1 MLTFPTKKKINT
13 FLIFIVPAHVQ
24 NNKSN
29 TFWKLQL
36 HVPHLKWDSLNDSEK
51 QIASSQ
57 VLPTI
62 YLQCCVFIIK
72 ESPDVYA
79 RQRMRDGEKRKR
91 WGNRERVCIACGGH
105 YFRRA
110 PRLGELENI
119 ILSGWFDSA
128 MKNVRSGD
136 DKSWCWG
143 EGTGR
148 QGMSFV
154 MSAIWLQP
162 LRLPS
167 SLPSAFSSTSHP
179 FSRTPPPLHPSHL
192 NILLPPSWSACL
204 PLPFSFHCND
214 LFEHILPSHLSSA
227 SLLVRPRSG
236 RLSSKLSQFSTYLH
250 WQWCSLPN
258 FVKNVTRF
266 CVNAQ
271 EERNQIYLCFVFSSS
286 SPHHPWLAPPTSS
299 SLPTTSSFSCS
310 YPQQSLFEVNG
321 KD

>member
-179 FSRTPPPLHPSHL
+179 FSRTPPPSTPHISTSYYPLRGLPVSLFLSLFIVMIYL
-192 NILLPPSWSACL
+192 NTFYRLIFLQP
-204 PLPFSFHCND
+204 PFSCALALAVSPQNY
-214 LFEHILPSHLSSA
+214 LS
-227 SLLVRPRSG
+227 
-236 RLSSKLSQFSTYLH
+236 F
-250 WQWCSLPN
+250 
-258 FVKNVTRF
+258 
-266 CVNAQ
+266 
-271 EERNQIYLCFVFSSS
+271 
-286 SPHHPWLAPPTSS
+286 PPTYIDSGVVF
-299 SLPTTSSFSCS
+299 LT
-310 YPQQSLFEVNG
+310 L
-321 KD
+321 